1 MDKRIRKGYSLVE
14 MMIAMAITAIV
25 ITGLIALLSY
35 GSRNMRIT
43 QTMTALQN
51 QAKDASNHL
60 SSYVMEASKT
70 EWDDDKKVL
79 IITKQS
85 AVQEID
91 AEGNYP
97 TPTVER
103 WYYWMKKNANGVG
116 AIYFAKE
123 DKVVNPTD
131 PTKVNLVA
139 KKDFLL
145 TDKVKDFECKS
156 IENKKARLQISIKFQ
171 DKDAKFTCNKDI
183 YLRNQA
189 NVQKTEEPEGGA

>member
-1 MDKRIRKGYSLVE
+1 MDKRIREGYSLVE

-79 IITKQS
+79 IITKPFILQ
-85 AVQEID
+85 
-91 AEGNYP
+91 
-97 TPTVER
+97 
-103 WYYWMKKNANGVG
+103 KK
-116 AIYFAKE
+116 
-123 DKVVNPTD
+123 
-131 PTKVNLVA
+131 
-139 KKDFLL
+139 
-145 TDKVKDFECKS
+145 
-156 IENKKARLQISIKFQ
+156 IK
-171 DKDAKFTCNKDI
+171 
-183 YLRNQA
+183 L
-189 NVQKTEEPEGGA
+189 